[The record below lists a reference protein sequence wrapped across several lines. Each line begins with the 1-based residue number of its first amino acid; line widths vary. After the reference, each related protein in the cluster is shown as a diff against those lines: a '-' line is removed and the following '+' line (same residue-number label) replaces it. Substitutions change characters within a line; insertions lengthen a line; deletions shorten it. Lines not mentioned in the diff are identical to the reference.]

1 MEIEMIR
8 ELTGKYMKITVED
21 KAGEFGE
28 GILRYNHLKGILGA
42 QVHQVDNK
50 PQYLYEIGDWVSLSE
65 LFRKGQ
71 LTANDLRL
79 LIRQLIQL
87 FEEIRQYLLDEKDL
101 VLISDYMFYDEKKRQ
116 IFVAYLDGF
125 DHDVGEGISRLLE
138 QCMDGMNHHDKEL
151 VFLVYGLH
159 KIVKGKDFSLKQM
172 TDFLGEPERRQEI
185 PARTAAKPR
194 KVEPSAGDGKEGVE
208 KKAYGLAKRARRR
221 SLTRTAVYLAAG
233 VIVFAAV
240 FSSGLLS
247 RTSSGQTDMI
257 KTVVLILAIVLF
269 EGYAIGKEWYGVDPD
284 KSQTKDEKDDRTTV
298 LADAGSD
305 DTVVLDESEPHI
317 KYVNL
322 IPEDWRREEISM
334 RKTPF
339 FIGKSD
345 EKADGVIREGEISRV
360 HAKLV
365 AEEDE
370 LFLIDQESTN
380 GTYVNGIRLL
390 PWERRKIENG
400 DKIGFSSIYYSVEVK
415 EPVIV

>member
-8 ELTGKYMKITVED
+8 ELTGKYVKITVED

-28 GILRYNHLKGILGA
+28 GILRYNHLEGILGA
-42 QVHQVDNK
+42 QVRQVDNK
-50 PQYLYEIGDWVSLSE
+50 PQYLYEIGDWISLSE

-71 LTANDLRL
+71 LTANDLKL
-79 LIRQLIQL
+79 LIRQLVQL
-87 FEEIRQYLLDEKDL
+87 FEEIQQYLLDEKDL
-101 VLISDYMFYDEKKRQ
+101 VLMSDYMFYDEKNRQ
-116 IFVAYLDGF
+116 LFAAYLDGF
-125 DHDVGEGISRLLE
+125 GHDVGEGIAQLLE
-138 QCMDGMNHHDKEL
+138 QCMDGMNHRDKEL

-159 KIVKGKDFSLKQM
+159 KIVKGKDFSLKQI
-172 TDFLGEPERRQEI
+172 TDFLEGSERRQTILAGTKVHPEKV
-185 PARTAAKPR
+185 KPS
-194 KVEPSAGDGKEGVE
+194 EGDSKDGVE
-208 KKAYGLAKRARRR
+208 KKASGSVKSVRQR

-233 VIVFAAV
+233 VIVFAVA

-247 RTSSGQTDMI
+247 RPSSGQTDMM
-257 KTVVLILAIVLF
+257 KMAVLILALVLF
-269 EGYAIGKEWYGVDPD
+269 EGYAIRKEWFGSDPG
-284 KSQTKDEKDDRTTV
+284 KSQANDEKDDRTTV
-298 LADAGSD
+298 LTDAWSD
-305 DTVVLDESEPHI
+305 DTVVLDESEPYI

-322 IPEDWRREEISM
+322 IPEDWQREEISM

-365 AEEDE
+365 AEENE
-370 LFLIDQESTN
+370 FFLIDQESTN

-415 EPVIV
+415 EPAIV